1 MQIHDMRCSKVAR
14 LQPRATRT
22 PGRLGKDRLSHA
34 QLLNLPIVLGGC
46 REAMGDRSTSS
57 ATALR
62 PRRPLADVND
72 AMERSRLAWSRRRS
86 YSPRKTMQP
95 PTDRVASTEAFS
107 LRFDRIPVNTG
118 GSHGPRALRR
128 ILLAAPH
135 GSEQRPCIPSYI
147 STAAAAHDIRRHRTS
162 CLQVRHS
169 PQPSE
174 RAPRTM
180 SDSEARWTCHVP
192 VVLACIS
199 PFMRSSRTVESL
211 SCFR

>member
-1 MQIHDMRCSKVAR
+1 MS
-14 LQPRATRT
+14 
-22 PGRLGKDRLSHA
+22 
-34 QLLNLPIVLGGC
+34 
-46 REAMGDRSTSS
+46 
-57 ATALR
+57 
-62 PRRPLADVND
+62 
-72 AMERSRLAWSRRRS
+72 
-86 YSPRKTMQP
+86 TMQWKGQDWLGQGVGHIRHGRP
-95 PTDRVASTEAFS
+95 CNHLQTGWHRTEAFS

-192 VVLACIS
+192 VVIACIS